1 MKIKHIAITLFA
13 ALSVSASA
21 TTITAGGG
29 TAGALFFTSAGTG
42 LTAANS
48 SFSAGLWNGTNFTA
62 FGAGDATPIA
72 ISTVATLANRWSA
85 GFTDNNNTT
94 AAPFNG
100 QVVWFRVTTTADGGG
115 VAYFSGASIFPNAN
129 GGVADSA
136 TIDSRSLLVLGAGS
150 TEGSAAYNAGSNRI
164 TIGVVPEPST
174 ALLGLLGIAGLI
186 RRRR

>member
-1 MKIKHIAITLFA
+1 MKIKHIALTLFA

-21 TTITAGGG
+21 TTVTAGGG

-42 LTAANS
+42 LTSTNS
-48 SFSAGLWNGTNFTA
+48 SFSAGLWNGSIFTA
-62 FGAGDATPIA
+62 FAATDVTPIA
-72 ISTVATLANRWSA
+72 ISTVASLANRWSA

-94 AAPFNG
+94 SSPFNG
-100 QVVWFRVTTTADGGG
+100 QTIWFRVTTTADGGG
-115 VAYFSGASIFPNAN
+115 VAYFSGASVFPNAN

-136 TIDSRSLLVLGAGS
+136 TVDSRTLLTLGAGS
-150 TEGSAAYNAGSNRI
+150 TEGSAAYNSGTNRI

-174 ALLGLLGIAGLI
+174 ALLGLLGVAGLI